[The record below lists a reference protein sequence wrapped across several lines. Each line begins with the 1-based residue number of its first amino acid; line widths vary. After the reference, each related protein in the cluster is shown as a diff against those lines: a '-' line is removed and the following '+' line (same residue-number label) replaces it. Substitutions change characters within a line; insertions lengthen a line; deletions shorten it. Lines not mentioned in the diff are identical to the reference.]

1 MKHRF
6 TIPLLIAF
14 VASVLSGCDGDD
26 EPVAVPIA
34 PVIMNVVFPA
44 ANKVAPGGVIE
55 IAGKGFSKY
64 DQVRIEGFDDA
75 FDVEVVEVTT
85 NYIKIRLPR
94 EAGGPYSVVVT
105 RDGKTST
112 LDGSLLVPY
121 SVALENVVLP
131 ATLVQQEAEVSI
143 TGTGFEDG
151 DIILLTGDFYP
162 DQKSFEVPA
171 TLEGGGIRFALPKG
185 VFGVNTLTVTRG
197 NRQTILGT
205 ISVEAKVGDLVGGGI
220 VYWVDGSKAHGLIAA
235 LENVGTAT
243 EPFGPEVAIENA
255 SGTEQSLGS
264 GRANTSKIV
273 AKMASLRT
281 TFGWPEWQNTKIAA
295 ELCNEYVVNED
306 GFQYD
311 DWYLPSREELIE
323 LFKAKGVLADH
334 GHPIPAN
341 NYWTSSEAPGTNA
354 GWSAYYVNFYETE
367 NIISDIVSKSGWLIG
382 VRPVRSF

>member
-44 ANKVAPGGVIE
+44 ANKVALGGVIE

-121 SVALENVVLP
+121 SVALVNVVLP

-143 TGTGFEDG
+143 TGTGFE
-151 DIILLTGDFYP
+151 
-162 DQKSFEVPA
+162 
-171 TLEGGGIRFALPKG
+171 
-185 VFGVNTLTVTRG
+185 
-197 NRQTILGT
+197 
-205 ISVEAKVGDLVGGGI
+205 
-220 VYWVDGSKAHGLIAA
+220 
-235 LENVGTAT
+235 
-243 EPFGPEVAIENA
+243 
-255 SGTEQSLGS
+255 
-264 GRANTSKIV
+264 
-273 AKMASLRT
+273 
-281 TFGWPEWQNTKIAA
+281 
-295 ELCNEYVVNED
+295 
-306 GFQYD
+306 
-311 DWYLPSREELIE
+311 
-323 LFKAKGVLADH
+323 
-334 GHPIPAN
+334 
-341 NYWTSSEAPGTNA
+341 
-354 GWSAYYVNFYETE
+354 
-367 NIISDIVSKSGWLIG
+367 
-382 VRPVRSF
+382 